1 MRAATENG
9 DTLSGGPQSAIMT
22 IAAQFQIEYQ
32 QFLDPLGRIVAPL
45 PAFAQD
51 PAALIPL
58 YEAMLLMRA
67 YDAKAIALQRTG
79 QLGTFASLLGN
90 EAVEAGVGAAMAQE
104 DVLLC
109 TYRENGVQLMRGVR
123 VRELFM
129 YWGGD
134 ERGSDF
140 SGPRHD
146 FPICVTIASQCLHAA
161 GVGYAIKLRRQPRVA
176 VCMLGDGASSKGDFY
191 EGINAA
197 GVWRLPVVCF
207 LTNNQWA
214 ISVPRRGQTAAET
227 LAQKALAAGFD
238 GVQVDGND
246 VIAVHDAMRE
256 ALARARSGAG
266 PTLIEA
272 LTYRLAD
279 HTTADDASR
288 YRPAEEVAEAW
299 KNEPVARLRTYLL
312 ETGVWSKAQE
322 EELLRRCNEHVQAEA
337 QAYLDAP
344 MPPVG
349 QMFDHLHATLPGA
362 YATQR
367 AAILGEASE
376 HGADHSG

>member
-1 MRAATENG
+1 
-9 DTLSGGPQSAIMT
+9 MT
-22 IAAQFQIEYQ
+22 IAAQFQVEYQ
-32 QFLDPLGRIVAPL
+32 QFLDPQGRIVNPL
-45 PAFAQD
+45 PSFAEH

-58 YEAMLLMRA
+58 YEAMVLMRA

-90 EAVEAGVGAAMAQE
+90 EAVEAAVGAAMAKE

-109 TYRENGVQLMRGVR
+109 TYRENGVQLMRGVK
-123 VRELFM
+123 VRELFV

-176 VCMLGDGASSKGDFY
+176 VCMLGDGATSKGEFY

-197 GVWRLPVVCF
+197 GIWRLPVVF
-207 LTNNQWA
+207 VLTNNQWA
-214 ISVPRRGQTAAET
+214 ISVPRTGQTAART

-246 VIAVHDAMRE
+246 VIAVHHAVRE
-256 ALARARSGAG
+256 ALAKARSGGG

-272 LTYRLAD
+272 LTYRLGD

-299 KNEPVARLRTYLL
+299 KKEPVLRLRNYLL
-312 ETGVWSKAQE
+312 EAKVWSKEQE
-322 EELLRRCNEHVQAEA
+322 EELLKRCNEHVQAEA
-337 QAYLDAP
+337 QAYLDTPA
-344 MPPVG
+344 PPVR
-349 QMFDHLHATLPGA
+349 QMFDYLYATLPGA
-362 YATQR
+362 YAAQR
-367 AAILGEASE
+367 AAILGGTAE